1 MKGTIFAG
9 MDSLAHG
16 WQVLSSLLI
25 AGSVTAVAYA
35 LSSAGLAEVA
45 GTALSFYC
53 VFIFT
58 KLFSK
63 MAGRKRQGHFKG
75 STAFI
80 KQFKDDLDLWMQDRS
95 VLALFVV
102 AVPIT
107 IAYIAFRSACIAV
120 LGVFGNI
127 WFAIAAGLLLGAL
140 VASPILFRDIGRLI
154 TRDSGSVDLNDH
166 DEPVSAQTP
175 LEQAQALKGDLD
187 RESARLEGGNALL
200 APQREV

>member
-1 MKGTIFAG
+1 MKGTIFNR
-9 MDSLAHG
+9 MDNLAHG

-25 AGSVTAVAYA
+25 AASVTAIAYA
-35 LSSAGLAEVA
+35 LSSAGLAEIA

-63 MAGRKRQGHFKG
+63 MAGKKKEGHFKG
-75 STAFI
+75 STAI
-80 KQFKDDLDLWMQDRS
+80 VKQFKDDLDVWMQDRS

-127 WFAIAAGLLLGAL
+127 WFAVAAGLLLGAV

-154 TRDSGSVDLNDH
+154 ARDSGSVDLKAQ

-175 LEQAQALKGDLD
+175 LEQVQALKDDLD
-187 RESARLEGGNALL
+187 RENARVEAQRP
-200 APQREV
+200 PQVH